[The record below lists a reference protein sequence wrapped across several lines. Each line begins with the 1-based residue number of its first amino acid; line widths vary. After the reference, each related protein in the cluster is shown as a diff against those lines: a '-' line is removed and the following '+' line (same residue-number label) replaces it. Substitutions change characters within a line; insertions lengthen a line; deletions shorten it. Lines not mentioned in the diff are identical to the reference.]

1 MHHHHHDAEEHNR
14 PEEKTVFY
22 LTISFAINLL
32 LSGVEI
38 AVGIFSGSIALIA
51 DALHN
56 TSDACSILIAV
67 LAFKIGRKKANAQ
80 FTYGYQRAELIG
92 GFVNLILL
100 FISGVYLAYEG
111 IARLITPEPIQ
122 GLPIILVSVLALI
135 IDAATA
141 KLSHTHAH
149 TSTNMRMVFLHNLAD
164 AFGSIGVIIS
174 GICVLAFN
182 WTYVDGL
189 MALIIAAYMIVQTVI
204 SFPQVVRILMNAVPA
219 NLELEAI
226 RAAIAAIEGV
236 VDVHHLHLWNISEH
250 AVSLECHVVGKNFA
264 LVPRIQRMLH
274 DEFDIEH
281 ATIQLEDEPDSCA
294 ACPL

>member
-1 MHHHHHDAEEHNR
+1 MHHHHDAEEHNR

>member
-1 MHHHHHDAEEHNR
+1 MHHHHHDAEEHNS

-22 LTISFAINLL
+22 LILSFAINLL
-32 LSGVEI
+32 LSVVEI
-38 AVGIFSGSIALIA
+38 IVGILSGSIALIA

-80 FTYGYQRAELIG
+80 FTYGYKRAELIG

-100 FISGVYLAYEG
+100 FISGAYLIYEG
-111 IARLITPEPIQ
+111 VARLITPEPIQ
-122 GLPIILVSVLALI
+122 GLPIILVSILALI
-135 IDAATA
+135 IDAVTA
-141 KLSHTHAH
+141 KLSHAHAH

-164 AFGSIGVIIS
+164 AFGSIGVILS
-174 GICVLAFN
+174 GLCVLAFT
-182 WTYVDGL
+182 WTFVDGI
-189 MALIIAAYMIVQTVI
+189 MAIVIAAYMIYQAVV

-226 RAAIAAIEGV
+226 RTAIARIDGV
-236 VDVHHLHLWNISEH
+236 HDVHHLHLWNISEH
-250 AVSLECHVVGKNFA
+250 EVSLECHVVGHDFA

-281 ATIQLEDEPDSCA
+281 ATIQLENEPDCCT

>member
-122 GLPIILVSVLALI
+122 GLPIILVSILALI
-135 IDAATA
+135 IDTATA
-141 KLSHTHAH
+141 KLSHAHAQ
-149 TSTNMRMVFLHNLAD
+149 TNTNMRMVFLHNLAD
-164 AFGSIGVIIS
+164 AFGSVGVIIS
-174 GICVLAFN
+174 GLCVLALD
-182 WTYVDGL
+182 WTFVDGV
-189 MALIIAAYMIVQTVI
+189 MALVIAAYMIYQAVM
-204 SFPQVVRILMNAVPA
+204 SFPQIVRILMNAVPA

-226 RAAIAAIEGV
+226 RAAIARMDGV
-236 VDVHHLHLWNISEH
+236 HDVHHIHLWNISEH
-250 AVSLECHVVGKNFA
+250 EVALECHVVAKDFA
-264 LVPRIQRMLH
+264 LVSQIQRMLH
-274 DEFDIEH
+274 DEFAIEH
-281 ATIQLEDEPDSCA
+281 ATIQLENEPDNCT